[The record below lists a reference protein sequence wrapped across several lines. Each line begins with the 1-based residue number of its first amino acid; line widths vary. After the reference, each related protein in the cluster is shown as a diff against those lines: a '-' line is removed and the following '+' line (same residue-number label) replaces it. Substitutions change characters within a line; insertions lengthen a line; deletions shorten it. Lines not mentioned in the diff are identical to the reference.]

1 MTNSDFISL
10 FEQSKPLHEL
20 CEVLKHSDV
29 SNIAVKGLAGS
40 GSAVAGGKVLK
51 ETGKPQLFIL
61 NDKEA
66 AAYFT
71 NDLQNLFGSE
81 KVFYFPGSSRLPYRE
96 EQTDNAN
103 VLHRAEV
110 MDALAKRS
118 RPVLIVTYPEALAEK
133 VSTKKQLQENTLQ
146 IKAGEQISLEFV
158 NELLH
163 EYKFQLVDFVTEPGQ
178 FSIRGGIVDVF
189 SFSHEHPYRI
199 EFFGDE
205 VESIRSFDAASQ
217 LSLEKHKVIRV
228 VPNMLSKDLMR
239 VRQNFLEFLPKSTCV
254 WIQDLSVTEDLIEK
268 EFTRAQKMYN
278 ELEKTPID
286 KIAPENLYT
295 GSAGIKELFVQRNT
309 IEYGLQHY
317 LMNTVQVQFNQKPH
331 PHFNKNFEMLSNHLH
346 KQKDAGFQ
354 SVVLF
359 GSEKQKTRLENIFE
373 DIQEEPSFSSLLIT
387 LHEGFVDEDLK
398 LGCYTDHQIFERFHR
413 FRLKEGFKEAKQK
426 ISLKELT
433 KMERGDFVVH
443 IDHGVGRFEGLV
455 RVENNGKMQEAIKL
469 TYKDRD
475 IVYVSI
481 HSLHRISKFTGKEG
495 YEPKVNKLGTNAWKK
510 LKSKTKKKIKEVAF
524 DLIKLY
530 AKRRAAQGFA
540 FSPDNYMQ
548 KELEASFIYEDTP
561 DQEKATAAVKEDM
574 EAEAPMDR
582 LICGD
587 VGFGKTEIAIRAA
600 YKAAIDGKQSAVLVP
615 TTILALQHYKSFKSR
630 LEEFPV
636 TVDFVNRFKSSSKV
650 KETLRKLK
658 EGQVDIIIG
667 THRLVGKDV
676 KFKDLGL
683 MIIDEEQKFGVSVK
697 DKLKTIKANVD
708 TLTLTA
714 TPIPRTLQFSL
725 MAARDLSVINTPPPN
740 RQPVQTELFP
750 FNEEIIRDALRY
762 ELGRGGQ
769 LFFVHNRVQN
779 IKEVAGMINRVVP
792 DAEVVIAHGQMDGK
806 ELEEKM
812 LKFVEGECDVLV
824 ATTIIE
830 SGLDIPNANTIIINN
845 AHNFGLSDLHQMRG
859 RVGRSNKKAFCY
871 LLGPPVSVMTPEAR
885 KRLTALTQFSDLGSG
900 FKIAMRD
907 LDIRGA
913 GNLLGG
919 EQSGF
924 ISEIGFDM
932 YQKILN
938 EAIQELKQNEFKD
951 IFKASQQSYVED
963 TVLETDL
970 EIMIPDTYVNNISER
985 LMLYKDLSEVKG
997 ETELAQFKTELK
1009 DRFGP
1014 IPEETQSLI
1023 ESVKLKWVGKAV
1035 GFEKIV
1041 LKRGKLIC
1049 YFIPDQSSPYYETE
1063 MFQQV
1068 LSFVQRNTGKCDLK
1082 QKSEKLSLVFSG
1094 VYSVDEALKLLLP
1107 VLD

>member
-10 FEQSKPLHEL
+10 FDDSKPLKLLSAEL
-20 CEVLKHSDV
+20 QKPGV
-29 SNIAVKGLAGS
+29 SNISIKGMAGS
-40 GSAVAGGKVLK
+40 GAAVAGGRVLTD
-51 ETGKPQLFIL
+51 TGKPQIFIL

-66 AAYFT
+66 AAYLT

-81 KVFYFPGSSRLPYRE
+81 KVFYFPGSSRLPYRD

-133 VSTKKQLQENTLQ
+133 VTTKKQLRENTLQ
-146 IKAGEQISLEFV
+146 IKTGEEISIEFV
-158 NELLH
+158 NEMLH
-163 EYKFQLVDFVTEPGQ
+163 EYKFEPVDFVTEPGQ

-189 SFSHEHPYRI
+189 SYSHEYPYRI

-217 LSLEKHKVIRV
+217 LSLEKHGSIRV

-239 VRQNFLEFLPKSTCV
+239 VRQNFLEFLPDSTCV
-254 WIQDLSVTEDLIEK
+254 WIQDLSVTEDLMEK
-268 EFTRAQKMYN
+268 EFNRAKKLYN
-278 ELEKTPID
+278 ELEKTPVD
-286 KIAPENLYT
+286 KIPPDELYT
-295 GSAGIKELFVQRNT
+295 GGAGIKDLLIHRNT
-309 IEYGLQHY
+309 IEFGLQHY
-317 LMNTVQVQFNQKPH
+317 FPEIVEVNFNQKPQ
-331 PHFNKNFEMLSNHLH
+331 PYFNKNFELLSEHLH
-346 KQKDAGFQ
+346 VQKENGFK
-354 SVVLF
+354 SVILF

-373 DIQEEPSFSSLLIT
+373 DIQEEPSFSSLLIS
-387 LHEGFVDEDLK
+387 LHEGFVDADLK

-455 RVENNGKMQEAIKL
+455 RIENNGKLQEAIKL
-469 TYKDRD
+469 SYKDKD
-475 IVYVSI
+475 VVYVSI

-510 LKSKTKKKIKEVAF
+510 LKNKTKKKIKEVAF

-530 AKRRAAQGFA
+530 AKRRAAKGFA
-540 FSPDNYMQ
+540 FSPDHYMQ

-561 DQEKATAAVKEDM
+561 DQEKATADVKEDM

-600 YKAAIDGKQSAVLVP
+600 FKAALDGKQTAVLVP

-636 TVDFVNRFKSSSKV
+636 TVDFVNRFKSAAKV
-650 KETLRKLK
+650 KETLKRLK
-658 EGQVDIIIG
+658 EGEVDIIIG

-762 ELGRGGQ
+762 ELGRDGQ
-769 LFFVHNRVQN
+769 VFFVHNRVQN

-806 ELEEKM
+806 ELEERM

-871 LLGPPVSVMTPEAR
+871 LLGPPVSVMTEDAR
-885 KRLTALTQFSDLGSG
+885 KRLMALTQFSDLGSG

-951 IFKASQQSYVED
+951 LFNASQQSYVED

-985 LMLYKDLSEVKG
+985 LMLYKDLSEVNG
-997 ETELAQFKTELK
+997 ETDLAQFKRELK

-1014 IPEETQSLI
+1014 IPDETRALI
-1023 ESVKLKWVGKAV
+1023 ESVKLKWLGKAV

-1041 LKRGKLIC
+1041 LKGGKLIC
-1049 YFIPDQSSPYYETE
+1049 YFIPDQSAPYYETE
-1063 MFQQV
+1063 MFQRV
-1068 LSFVQRNTGKCDLK
+1068 LDFVRHNTGNCELK
-1082 QKSEKLSLVFSG
+1082 QKNEKLSLVFQ
-1094 VYSVDEALKLLLP
+1094 SVNSVEGALKLLLP

>member
-1 MTNSDFISL
+1 MTNQDVINL
-10 FEQSKPLHEL
+10 FSNHPATLQITQILQKGDS
-20 CEVLKHSDV
+20 
-29 SNIAVKGLAGS
+29 SNIYVKGFAGS
-40 GSAVAGGKVLK
+40 GPALIGGSVWEQTRKS
-51 ETGKPQLFIL
+51 QLFVM

-71 NDLQNLFGSE
+71 NDLQNLFGAE

-110 MDALAKRS
+110 MDTLAKRT
-118 RPVLIVTYPEALAEK
+118 RPVLIVTYPEALSEK
-133 VSTKKQLQENTLQ
+133 VTTKKQLLENTLQ
-146 IKAGEQISLEFV
+146 LKAGDQYSIDFI
-158 NELLH
+158 NEVLH
-163 EYKFQLVDFVTEPGQ
+163 EYKFEPVDFVTEPGQ

-189 SFSHEHPYRI
+189 SYANEHPFRV

-217 LSLEKHKVIRV
+217 LSLEKFKSIRV
-228 VPNMLSKDLMR
+228 IPNMLSKNLMKI
-239 VRQNFLEFLPKSTCV
+239 RQNFLEFLPESTCI
-254 WIQDLSVTEDLIEK
+254 WLQDLSVTRDLMEK
-268 EFTRAQKMYN
+268 EYARAVKMFD
-278 ELEKTPID
+278 ELDKSPVD
-286 KIAPENLYT
+286 KIPPGELYT
-295 GSAGIKELFVQRNT
+295 GGAGIDNILSSRSV
-309 IEYGLQHY
+309 IEFGLQSY
-317 LMNTVQVQFNQKPH
+317 LDGASVITLRQKPQ
-331 PHFNKNFEMLSNHLH
+331 PYFNKNFEMLSEHLK
-346 KQKDAGFQ
+346 KQKNDDYTSLIA
-354 SVVLF
+354 F
-359 GSEKQKTRLENIFE
+359 GSEKQKNRLENIFE
-373 DIQEEPSFSSLLIT
+373 DIDEEPAFASLLLS
-387 LHEGFVDEDLK
+387 LHEGFIDEDLK

-413 FRLKEGFKEAKQK
+413 FKLKEGFKEAKQK

-469 TYKDRD
+469 TYKDKD
-475 IVYVSI
+475 VVYVSI

-495 YEPKVNKLGTNAWKK
+495 YEPKVNKLGSNAWKK
-510 LKSKTKKKIKEVAF
+510 LKSKTKRKIKEVAF

-530 AKRRAAQGFA
+530 AKRRAAKGFA

-561 DQEKATAAVKEDM
+561 DQEKATADVKADM

-587 VGFGKTEIAIRAA
+587 VGFGKTEVAIRAA
-600 YKAAIDGKQSAVLVP
+600 FKAALDGKQTAVLVP
-615 TTILALQHYKSFKSR
+615 TTILALQHFKSFTSR
-630 LEEFPV
+630 LEDFPV
-636 TVDFVNRFKSSSKV
+636 TVDFVNRFKSSKKI
-650 KETLRKLK
+650 KETLQKLK
-658 EGQVDIIIG
+658 EGKVDIIIG

-740 RQPVQTELFP
+740 RQPVQTEILP
-750 FNEEIIRDALRY
+750 FNEEVIRDALRY
-762 ELGRGGQ
+762 ELGRDGQ
-769 LFFVHNRVQN
+769 VFFVHNRLQN
-779 IKEVAGMINRVVP
+779 IKEVAGMIKRVVP
-792 DAEVVIAHGQMDGK
+792 DADVIIAHGQMEGK

-812 LKFVEGECDVLV
+812 LKFVNGECDVLV

-845 AHNFGLSDLHQMRG
+845 AHQFGLSDLHQMRG

-871 LLGPPVSVMTPEAR
+871 LLGPPLSVMTEDAR

-938 EAIQELKQNEFKD
+938 EAIQELKQTEFKD
-951 IFKASQQSYVED
+951 LFQAAQQSYVED
-963 TVLETDL
+963 TLLETDL
-970 EIMIPDTYVNNISER
+970 EILIPDTYVNNISER
-985 LMLYKDLSEVKG
+985 LLLYKELSDVNGESDLAK
-997 ETELAQFKTELK
+997 FKTDLK

-1014 IPEETQSLI
+1014 LPDETVALI
-1023 ESVKLKWVGKAV
+1023 ESVKLKWLGKAA

-1041 LKRGKLIC
+1041 LKGGKLIC

-1063 MFQQV
+1063 VFQNV
-1068 LSFVQRNTGKCDLK
+1068 LAFVQRNAGQCELK
-1082 QKSEKLSLVFSG
+1082 QKGDKLSLVFTG
-1094 VYSVDEALKLLLP
+1094 VNSIDEALSLLLP
-1107 VLD
+1107 LLD

>member
-1 MTNSDFISL
+1 MTNQDVINL
-10 FEQSKPLHEL
+10 FSNHPATLQITQILQKGDS
-20 CEVLKHSDV
+20 
-29 SNIAVKGLAGS
+29 SNIYVKGFAGS
-40 GSAVAGGKVLK
+40 GPTLIGGSVWEQTRK
-51 ETGKPQLFIL
+51 TQLFVM

-71 NDLQNLFGSE
+71 NDLQNLFGAE
-81 KVFYFPGSSRLPYRE
+81 KVFYFPGSTRLPYRE

-110 MDALAKRS
+110 MDTLAKRT
-118 RPVLIVTYPEALAEK
+118 RPVLIVTYPEALSEK
-133 VSTKKQLQENTLQ
+133 VTTKKQLLENTLQ
-146 IKAGEQISLEFV
+146 LKAGDQYSIDFI
-158 NELLH
+158 NEVLH
-163 EYKFQLVDFVTEPGQ
+163 EYKFEPVDFVTEPGQ

-189 SFSHEHPYRI
+189 SYANEHPFRV

-217 LSLEKHKVIRV
+217 LSLEKFKSIRV
-228 VPNMLSKDLMR
+228 IPNMLSKNLMKI
-239 VRQNFLEFLPKSTCV
+239 RQNFLEFLPESTCI
-254 WIQDLSVTEDLIEK
+254 WLQDLSITRDLMEK
-268 EFTRAQKMYN
+268 EYARAVKMFD
-278 ELEKTPID
+278 ELDKSPVD
-286 KIAPENLYT
+286 KIPPGELYT
-295 GSAGIKELFVQRNT
+295 GGAGIDNILSSRSV
-309 IEYGLQHY
+309 IEFGLQSY
-317 LMNTVQVQFNQKPH
+317 LDGASVITLRQKPQ
-331 PHFNKNFEMLSNHLH
+331 PYFNKNFEMLSEHF
-346 KQKDAGFQ
+346 KEQKNNDYTSLIA
-354 SVVLF
+354 F
-359 GSEKQKTRLENIFE
+359 GSEKQKNRLENIFE
-373 DIQEEPSFSSLLIT
+373 DINEEPAFASLLLS
-387 LHEGFVDEDLK
+387 LHEGFIDEDLK

-413 FRLKEGFKEAKQK
+413 FKLKEGFKEAKQK

-469 TYKDRD
+469 TYKDKD
-475 IVYVSI
+475 VVYVSI

-495 YEPKVNKLGTNAWKK
+495 YEPKVNKLGSNAWKK
-510 LKSKTKKKIKEVAF
+510 LKSKTKRKIKEVAF

-530 AKRRAAQGFA
+530 AKRRAAKGFA

-561 DQEKATAAVKEDM
+561 DQEKATADVKADM

-587 VGFGKTEIAIRAA
+587 VGFGKTEVAIRAA
-600 YKAAIDGKQSAVLVP
+600 FKAALDGKQTAVLVP
-615 TTILALQHYKSFKSR
+615 TTILALQHFKSFTSR
-630 LEEFPV
+630 LEDFPV
-636 TVDFVNRFKSSSKV
+636 TVDFVNRFKSSKKI
-650 KETLRKLK
+650 KETLQKLK
-658 EGQVDIIIG
+658 DGKVDIIIG

-676 KFKDLGL
+676 KFKNLGL

-740 RQPVQTELFP
+740 RQPVQTEVLP
-750 FNEEIIRDALRY
+750 FNEEVIRDALRY
-762 ELGRGGQ
+762 ELGRDGQ
-769 LFFVHNRVQN
+769 VFFVHNRVQN

-792 DAEVVIAHGQMDGK
+792 DAEVVIAHGQMEGK

-812 LKFVEGECDVLV
+812 LKFVNGECDVLV

-845 AHNFGLSDLHQMRG
+845 AHQFGLSDLHQMRG

-871 LLGPPVSVMTPEAR
+871 LLGPPLSVMTEDAR

-938 EAIQELKQNEFKD
+938 EAIQELKQTEFKD
-951 IFKASQQSYVED
+951 LFQAAQKSYVED
-963 TVLETDL
+963 TLLETDL

-985 LMLYKDLSEVKG
+985 LLLYKELSDVNGESDLAK
-997 ETELAQFKTELK
+997 FKTDLK

-1014 IPEETQSLI
+1014 LPDETIALI
-1023 ESVKLKWVGKAV
+1023 ESVKLKWLGKAA

-1041 LKRGKLIC
+1041 LKGSKLIC

-1063 MFQQV
+1063 IFQNV
-1068 LSFVQRNTGKCDLK
+1068 LAFVQRNAGQCELK
-1082 QKSEKLSLVFSG
+1082 QKGDKLSLVFTG
-1094 VYSVDEALKLLLP
+1094 VNSIDEALMLLLP
-1107 VLD
+1107 LLD